1 MCGRYSLG
9 VSPARIA
16 EVFELSDEP
25 EFQPRYN
32 IAPTQ
37 DAPVIL
43 AVPEGRGLE
52 LRRWGLVPFWAKDP
66 KIGSRMINARAE
78 SVEEKPA
85 FRNAFRR
92 QRCLVPADGFYE
104 WKPVGLRKQPFH
116 VRRSDA
122 WPFGMAGLFD
132 VWNAGQPDEIASF
145 TILTTDA
152 NALLRP
158 IHERMPLILD
168 GRSWKAWLDP
178 ATPVARL
185 HELLAPPDPAGF
197 EAYPV
202 ATLVNRPAVDDARC
216 REPIRDTMG

>member
-1 MCGRYSLG
+1 MCGRYTLG
-9 VSPARIA
+9 VTPARLA
-16 EVFELSDEP
+16 EEFALAETPELS
-25 EFQPRYN
+25 PRYN

-37 DAPVIL
+37 TAPVIM
-43 AVPEGRGLE
+43 AAPEGRRLA

-85 FRNAFRR
+85 FRVAFRR

-104 WKPVGLRKQPFH
+104 WKPAGLRKQPFH
-116 VRRSDA
+116 IRRSDA
-122 WPFGMAGLFD
+122 RPFAMAGLFD
-132 VWNAGQPDEIASF
+132 TWHAGQPDEIASF

-158 IHERMPLILD
+158 IHERMPVILD
-168 GRSWKAWLDP
+168 GPGWKAWLDP
-178 ATPVARL
+178 ATAPSRL
-185 HELLAPPDPAGF
+185 HALLAPPDPAGF

-202 ATLVNRPAVDDARC
+202 TTRVNSPALDDARC
-216 REPIRDTMG
+216 REPSQELPG